1 MLPCCGGADVGSGVP
16 ELSASG
22 QEAARLFARWRPVR
36 GPPKNPTAAGSLET
50 GHVVTLNPRPD
61 GTLIFPF
68 DTAIFPVTLFA
79 R

>member
-1 MLPCCGGADVGSGVP
+1 
-16 ELSASG
+16 
-22 QEAARLFARWRPVR
+22 
-36 GPPKNPTAAGSLET
+36 LET